1 MAYENSLVMKIA
13 ILSRGPYLYSTRSLV
28 RAGMKRGHEMHI
40 VDHTR
45 CSLLVEAQSPR
56 IYYEGLRLE
65 HFDAVIPR
73 IGASVTLLGAAVIS
87 QFEAM
92 GTFVATRP
100 AALLQARDKLR
111 CLQKL
116 ALNGLKVP
124 RTIAVASGQNLRAA
138 VEKLGGLPVVVKLLE
153 GTHGVGVILADNHRT
168 VEATVEAFQRLGKRV
183 VLQEF
188 IAEAKGEDIRV
199 LVVDG
204 QVTAAMSRRAQA
216 GEFRSN
222 LHRGAIADVTQLKPE
237 EERLAVEAVQLMG
250 LDIGGVDFLHAR
262 SGPMVLEV
270 NASPGLEGIER
281 VSGVNVA
288 EYIIHFVE
296 QTVNWQKSNLL

>member
-1 MAYENSLVMKIA
+1 MAYENSPVMKIA

-28 RAGMKRGHEMHI
+28 RAGMKRGHDMHI
-40 VDHTR
+40 VDHTH
-45 CSLLVEAQSPR
+45 CSLSVEKQSPR
-56 IYYEGLRLE
+56 IYYDGLPLQR
-65 HFDAVIPR
+65 FDAVIPR

-92 GTFVATRP
+92 GVFVATRP
-100 AALLQARDKLR
+100 EALLQARDKLR

-116 ALNGLKVP
+116 ALHGVEVP
-124 RTIAVASGQNLRAA
+124 RTVAVASGQNLRAA
-138 VEKLGGLPVVVKLLE
+138 VDQLGGLPVVVKLLE
-153 GTHGVGVILADNHRT
+153 GTHGVGVILADNYRT

-188 IAEAKGEDIRV
+188 IAEAKGKDVRAM
-199 LVVDG
+199 VVDRR
-204 QVTAAMSRRAQA
+204 VVAAMSRRAQA

-222 LHRGAIADVTQLKPE
+222 LHRGAVADTTQLKPE
-237 EERLAVEAVQLMG
+237 EKRLAVEAVQLMG

-262 SGPMVLEV
+262 SGPLVLEV

-281 VSGVNVA
+281 VSGVDVA
-288 EYIIHFVE
+288 GHILKFVE
-296 QTVNWQKSNLL
+296 RSASRQKSKV